1 MIINITQNAIRQIEI
16 AAEQSGATG
25 LPLRIATVRTPEGGL
40 DYRMG
45 FDDNGIKSGDSQD
58 SAGSVIVVVAA
69 DDQPLLEGTVLDYVE
84 IEQGQFHFIF
94 DNPNDPGHS
103 RKSHKK

>member
-1 MIINITQNAIRQIEI
+1 MTINVTQDAIKQIEI

-25 LPLRIATVRTPEGGL
+25 LPLRVATTRTPEGGL

-45 FDDNGIKSGDSQD
+45 FDDEGIKDGDSQGN
-58 SAGSVIVVVAA
+58 AGNITVIVSA
-69 DDQPLLEGTVLDYVE
+69 DEQPLLEGTVLDYVE

-94 DNPNDPGHS
+94 SNPNDPGHS
-103 RKSHKK
+103 GKKP